1 MKKTALIILASSSI
15 FIYNFAHSFMR
26 TGYGDSTG
34 APLKKEVVTSRNSCA
49 SVGCHLGN
57 DINSDLLQTK
67 HSIQSNIPSS
77 GWEAGKTYTITI
89 KTESP
94 SKDVFGFQFMAWGD
108 KDSSS
113 VGTFTV
119 TNDEKT
125 QITNSKLKNKFY
137 QNVDTLYY
145 VTHNGGESI
154 LANTFGENSWSFD
167 WTAPTEKNQEVTFFT
182 TFVIA
187 NGNGKTTQDYV
198 YQLSSPASEQL
209 LSVSKPTQD
218 FQIYHVYP
226 TYVQNEVNID
236 LGSFAKQ
243 NHQISILNTN
253 GEKIISQNSDVNTEL
268 EITHLSQGTYI
279 VLIQNLENN
288 YTESIKIHKQ

>member
-1 MKKTALIILASSSI
+1 MKKNAFIILALSSI

-26 TGYGDSTG
+26 TGYGNSTG
-34 APLKKEVVTSRNSCA
+34 APLKKEVISTYNTCA

-57 DINSDLLQTK
+57 DINSDLLETT

-77 GWEAGKTYTITI
+77 GWEAGKKYTII
-89 KTESP
+89 VKTESP
-94 SKDVFGFQFMAWGD
+94 SKDVFGFQFMAWSN

-113 VGTFTV
+113 VGTFTI
-119 TNDEKT
+119 TDKEKT
-125 QITNSKLKNKFY
+125 QMTNSKLKNKFY

-154 LANTFGENSWSFD
+154 LADTFGENSWSFD
-167 WTAPTEKNQEVTFFT
+167 WTAPAEKNQEITFFT

-226 TYVQNEVNID
+226 TYIQNNITID
-236 LGSFAKQ
+236 LGNFAKQ
-243 NHQISILNTN
+243 NHKISIFNTN
-253 GEKIISQNSDVNTEL
+253 GEQLLTQNSDVNIEL
-268 EITHLSQGTYI
+268 EVSELSKGTYI
-279 VLIQNLENN
+279 VFIQNEENN
-288 YTESIKIHKQ
+288 YTESIKIQKQ

>member
-1 MKKTALIILASSSI
+1 MKKTALIILAFSSI

-26 TGYGDSTG
+26 TGYGNSTG

-57 DINSDLLQTK
+57 DINSELLQTK
-67 HSIQSNIPSS
+67 HSIESNIPSS
-77 GWEAGKTYTITI
+77 GWEAGKTYTITV

-113 VGTFTV
+113 VGTFTI
-119 TNDEKT
+119 TDQEKT
-125 QITNSKLKNKFY
+125 QMTNSKLKNKFY
-137 QNVDTLYY
+137 QNVDTAYY
-145 VTHNGGESI
+145 VTHNGSESI

-167 WTAPTEKNQEVTFFT
+167 WTAPAEKNQEVTFFT

-187 NGNGKTTQDYV
+187 NGNGKTSQDYV
-198 YQLSSPASEQL
+198 YQVSSPASEQL
-209 LSVSKPTQD
+209 LSVSKPTQN

-236 LGSFAKQ
+236 LGSFTKQ

-253 GEKIISQNSDVNTEL
+253 GEQIISQNSDVNTEL

-288 YTESIKIHKQ
+288 YSESIKIHKQ